1 MIKACEIL
9 QIRHIPCF
17 AHSINLTVQ
26 DCLATKK
33 VKPILEKCNTL
44 FRLLKVKRP
53 TRWNSAYY
61 MVDRI
66 SITKVVIVSVLLN
79 SPKGLKPLNIYSG
92 GFKGNTFTLS
102 TCNGT
107 HIFEYFC
114 DSVFSDSGCLWYF
127 TQSDRHEN

>member
-1 MIKACEIL
+1 V
-9 QIRHIPCF
+9 
-17 AHSINLTVQ
+17 TVQ

-79 SPKGLKPLNIYSG
+79 TPKGLKPLTSDEISILEDL
-92 GFKGNTFTLS
+92 KAILS
-102 TCNGT
+102 P
-107 HIFEYFC
+107 FEHATVHTSSSI
-114 DSVFSDSGCLWYF
+114 SVTVSSVIPVVCGILHNLTDMKTKLQTKVG
-127 TQSDRHEN
+127 QDV